1 MEEGVSI
8 TVEEEVQVFTFIFV
22 SHRTLEMVCRSDKT
36 WIIVFREVTR
46 ISKFKASSL
55 FVNSHVSV
63 TLIESCLSLV
73 HKCISLIVID
83 ALLSNAKEFI
93 NLLLCDSASIESRS
107 RSLPIPY
114 YNTFVVTTR
123 VQATKFPTVFS
134 CTTEA
139 FTSPKVGRIESKEA
153 CLVAVCHDVIRS

>member
-1 MEEGVSI
+1 MEVGSSI
-8 TVEEEVQVFTFIFV
+8 AVEENTDILTFFRV
-22 SHRTLEMVCRSDKT
+22 SHRRLELFSVSHETEFFSR
-36 WIIVFREVTR
+36 VVARV
-46 ISKFKASSL
+46 SL
-55 FVNSHVSV
+55 FEAFASFINSHISI
-63 TLIESCLSLV
+63 TLIEGSLCLV
-73 HKCISLIVID
+73 HETLSFVVVD
-83 ALLSNAKEFI
+83 TLLSYAEDSLHLVFR
-93 NLLLCDSASIESRS
+93 DSASIECRS
-107 RSLPIPY
+107 WSLPIPY